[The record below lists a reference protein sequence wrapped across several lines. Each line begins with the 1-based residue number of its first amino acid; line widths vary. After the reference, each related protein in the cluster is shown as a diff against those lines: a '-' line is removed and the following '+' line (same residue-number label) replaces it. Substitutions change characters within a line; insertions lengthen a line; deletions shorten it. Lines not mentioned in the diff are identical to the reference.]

1 VIVEPEKWTWYVARS
16 GGIVA
21 WLLLAAGLV
30 VGLLLSSKLLG
41 RRVSPAWLLSVHRH
55 LGGLAVVFT
64 AVHVAAVMLD
74 DFVDFGWTD
83 VVVPFASEW
92 RPQAVAWG
100 IVGMYLLV
108 AIELTSLAMRRLPKR
123 LWRVVHWSSAVLFVT
138 ATVHGW
144 QAGTDTGRAFMAATV
159 TSIAVLGVLTYVR
172 VVRAAR
178 SRGHSTPSGSPDGV
192 SAEIWRSG
200 ASRAAQ
206 KSRFRSRRSGRG
218 AVSGRTSPGSGAR
231 SAPGAG

>member
-1 VIVEPEKWTWYVARS
+1 VIVEADKWTWYVARS

-41 RRVSPAWLLSVHRH
+41 RRVSPAWLLSVHRY
-55 LGGLAVVFT
+55 LGGLAVAFSV
-64 AVHVAAVMLD
+64 VHVAAVMLD
-74 DFVDFGWTD
+74 DFVDFGWFD
-83 VVVPFASEW
+83 VLVPFASEW

-108 AIELTSLAMRRLPKR
+108 AIEVTSLAMRRLPKR
-123 LWRVVHWSSAVLFVT
+123 LWRAVHWSSAVLFVT

-159 TSIAVLGVLTYVR
+159 TSIAVLGVLTCVR

-178 SRGHSTPSGSPDGV
+178 SRGSSTPSGRPDSV
-192 SAEIWRSG
+192 SDEIWRSG
-200 ASRAAQ
+200 ASPATQ
-206 KSRFRSRRSGRG
+206 KSRFRKRQAGRG
-218 AVSGRTSPGSGAR
+218 AVSGRTWPGSGAR
-231 SAPGAG
+231 SAQGAG

>member
-41 RRVSPAWLLSVHRH
+41 RRVSPAWLLSVHRY
-55 LGGLAVVFT
+55 LGGIAVVFT
-64 AVHVAAVMLD
+64 VVHVAAVMLD

-83 VVVPFASEW
+83 VLVPFASEW

-108 AIELTSLAMRRLPKR
+108 AIEVTSLAMRRLPKR
-123 LWRVVHWSSAVLFVT
+123 LWRVVHWSSAGLFMT

-144 QAGTDTGRAFMAATV
+144 QAGTDTGRAFMTATV
-159 TSIAVLGVLTYVR
+159 TSIAVLGVLTFVR
-172 VVRAAR
+172 VVR
-178 SRGHSTPSGSPDGV
+178 SV
-192 SAEIWRSG
+192 
-200 ASRAAQ
+200 
-206 KSRFRSRRSGRG
+206 RSRRPALGSI
-218 AVSGRTSPGSGAR
+218 SGRTWPGSGAR